1 MYWRGWLIVGA
12 NLVESLH
19 ESGMFYFVLVS
30 LISSDSILTKEDA
43 EKSIETLSKLEKE
56 LEISELS
63 TRMKNKYKKKIKE
76 CYEVLNSDLER
87 FE

>member
-1 MYWRGWLIVGA
+1 MLIVGA

-19 ESGMFYFVLVS
+19 ESGMLYFVLVS
-30 LISSDSILTKEDA
+30 LISSDSIFTKEDA

-56 LEISELS
+56 LEISSLS